1 VQVTVSSFK
10 QFHQPTREI
19 MKKQTFLL
27 NLAVALACFTY
38 LAAAPNRAYA
48 GKEIVPG
55 SSPDS
60 ASLIGDKEIVP
71 GTGIDSASSMGGIVP
86 ARGVNVQ
93 VVNNGN
99 ASGTVLRI
107 TPEVQNNL
115 NTVLDQLLSA
125 SLAKNTP
132 SDSIQYILQGED
144 NIHQVKSS
152 IVSLEVSPSPV
163 TSLVNALSELTGAD
177 RNVDIN
183 KLNDALNAYNQI
195 VLESSPVV
203 LQALAKNPSFTAVNH
218 LLSQLRVALNQN

>member
-1 VQVTVSSFK
+1 
-10 QFHQPTREI
+10 

-38 LAAAPNRAYA
+38 LAAAPHRAYA

-71 GTGIDSASSMGGIVP
+71 GTGIDSASSMGDIVP
-86 ARGVNVQ
+86 ASGVNVQ
-93 VVNNGN
+93 VVNDGN
-99 ASGTVLRI
+99 FSAGVLRVS
-107 TPEVQNNL
+107 PEVQNDL
-115 NTVLDQLLSA
+115 NAVLDHLLSA

-132 SDSIQYILQGED
+132 SDSIEYILQGGD
-144 NIHQVKSS
+144 NVDQVKSS

-163 TSLVNALSELTGAD
+163 TSLVNALSELTGPD
-177 RNVDIN
+177 QNVDIN
-183 KLNDALNAYNQI
+183 KFNDALTAYNQI
-195 VLESSPVV
+195 VQESSPVV

-218 LLSQLRVALNQN
+218 LLSQLRVALNQK